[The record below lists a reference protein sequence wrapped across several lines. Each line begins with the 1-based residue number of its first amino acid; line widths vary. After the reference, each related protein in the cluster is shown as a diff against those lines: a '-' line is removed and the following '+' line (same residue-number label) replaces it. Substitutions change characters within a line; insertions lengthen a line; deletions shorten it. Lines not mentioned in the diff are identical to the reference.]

1 MVQDQEPLFARE
13 GLFRQKLNQLRK
25 TGHIPQS
32 IKSDSQSRIREL
44 EQGGYLDN
52 VKSTLEDADPKE
64 MERITLL
71 DRTTDLYNHNTIKRI
86 LTDEFKRSKRYKH
99 NCTTLMLLIDGLY
112 GIQQSSGAEVS
123 DSILRGVADFLM
135 KEVRDVDIPARFSA
149 EQLIVVCPETDA
161 DGVAVLAERL
171 RSKIPLQ
178 RVSDIGQNWH
188 VTVSIGI
195 ASFPRNAND
204 LDTLLEE
211 TEKALNASIDR
222 GGNTFTI
229 SQS

>member
-86 LTDEFKRSKRYKH
+86 LTDEFKR
-99 NCTTLMLLIDGLY
+99 
-112 GIQQSSGAEVS
+112 
-123 DSILRGVADFLM
+123 
-135 KEVRDVDIPARFSA
+135 
-149 EQLIVVCPETDA
+149 
-161 DGVAVLAERL
+161 
-171 RSKIPLQ
+171 
-178 RVSDIGQNWH
+178 
-188 VTVSIGI
+188 
-195 ASFPRNAND
+195 
-204 LDTLLEE
+204 
-211 TEKALNASIDR
+211 
-222 GGNTFTI
+222 
-229 SQS
+229 